1 MCLFVRDGF
10 PCMLTAFLAVQVMEN
25 VGSSMETVPKAE
37 QILPFVQLGKHLH
50 VTRGFCVN
58 LTLLQFWVILSC
70 ES

>member
-1 MCLFVRDGF
+1 
-10 PCMLTAFLAVQVMEN
+10 MLTEFLAVQVMEK
-25 VGSSMETVPKAE
+25 VGSSMETVPTGE

>member
-1 MCLFVRDGF
+1 MCLFLRDGF
-10 PCMLTAFLAVQVMEN
+10 LSMLTEFLAVQVMEK
-25 VGSSMETVPKAE
+25 VGSSMETVPTAE
-37 QILPFVQLGKHLH
+37 QILPFVQLDKYLH

>member
-10 PCMLTAFLAVQVMEN
+10 PFMLTAFLAVQVMEN
-25 VGSSMETVPKAE
+25 VGSSIETVPKAE